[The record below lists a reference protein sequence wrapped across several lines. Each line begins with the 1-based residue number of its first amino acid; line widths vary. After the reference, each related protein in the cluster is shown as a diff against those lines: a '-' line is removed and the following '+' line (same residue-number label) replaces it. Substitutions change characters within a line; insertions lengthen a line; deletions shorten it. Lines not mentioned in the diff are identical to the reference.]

1 MPVPSALGGV
11 EPMLRRSFGRRTIAA
26 TVAVSILVGCA
37 APQSSGPLNGDA
49 SSDKG
54 TLFPSAQAQS
64 VEMSAADQGKNPCDE
79 ATRREQAFGNAIVG
93 ALVGAGAGAFVGS
106 AVDIFFGNKNQ
117 NAMKAGTLAGL
128 AIGMK
133 LGYDKGMDSARRQ
146 CDVFKAA
153 QAQQAQVAFATLQ
166 LNKEVAGEI
175 VATVDDGHFYANTAR
190 LTAKGM
196 TYYRTL
202 AGQYT
207 TGTQLRSYE
216 QTVRSASSRQKELG
230 GLKDYAATTADA
242 ERVKSEWNRLR
253 IVLTGHTDDHIDALQ
268 AQPLSENRALA
279 VAQLFR
285 EAGVPEQA
293 LMYQGAGS
301 AFPVA
306 DNATPVGRLQ
316 NNRVEIVVLYG
327 EENVAPYQ
335 EARQS
340 DFRLFSP
347 IAEKPASRPA
357 TASVATKP
365 AAGTST
371 AAATIRPAPTV
382 GYKAPPIQR
391 NPGTS
396 RPAVEPATQRSGA
409 TAVPAP
415 TVATRVDTPPTV
427 PGIEFDGVPINS
439 VQSTIVAKLGPLR
452 QSGVSLAGL
461 FGIGTAYANTV
472 PIASCHLDDPNRY
485 KAGEIKRLATNAPA
499 VSKSRAPISAGD
511 AYLGIV
517 RRSFSGPAGQHFV
530 EVRGVTPRASGDL
543 VEPISFHVYEQYVGK
558 TDLAKKAAQ
567 PDYSVNP
574 DAIAIRGEGGILV
587 RQFFPRDKGLQCMDF
602 LIPNRLGNRHVDD
615 AAIVYT
621 TGGER
626 KVTQIK
632 LD

>member
-1 MPVPSALGGV
+1 MCQ
-11 EPMLRRSFGRRTIAA
+11 RSRGRTAT
-26 TVAVSILVGCA
+26 TVAVAASILVGCA
-37 APQSSGPLNGDA
+37 APREPRPSDSGSSSGAGTPSSGP
-49 SSDKG
+49 
-54 TLFPSAQAQS
+54 QAQP
-64 VEMSAADQGKNPCDE
+64 VEMSAANQGKNPCDE
-79 ATRREQAFGNAIVG
+79 ASRREQAFGKAIVG
-93 ALVGAGAGAFVGS
+93 ALIGAAAGAIGGKIL
-106 AVDIFFGNKNQ
+106 DNLLGNKNQ
-117 NAMKAGTLAGL
+117 SATKAGALAGL

-190 LTAKGM
+190 LTPKGM
-196 TYYRTL
+196 AYYRTL

-207 TGTQLRSYE
+207 SGAQLKRYE
-216 QTVRSASSRQKELG
+216 QTVRSASSQQKELG
-230 GLKDYAATTADA
+230 DLKDYAATPADA
-242 ERVKSEWNRLR
+242 KHVESQWSRLR
-253 IVLTGHTDDHIDALQ
+253 IVLTGHTDDHIDGLQ

-285 EAGVPEQA
+285 EAGIPEQA

-306 DNATPVGRLQ
+306 DNSTPTGRLQ

-347 IAEKPASRPA
+347 VAEKRASGPVS
-357 TASVATKP
+357 TSVATRP

-371 AAATIRPAPTV
+371 ATARAKPAPT
-382 GYKAPPIQR
+382 ARNTPPSTQKDQ
-391 NPGTS
+391 GTS
-396 RPAVEPATQRSGA
+396 RAAVDPATQRASA
-409 TAVPAP
+409 SAVPAP
-415 TVATRVDTPPTV
+415 TGERRVDSAPAEAGIDFGGVLIDSAQPT
-427 PGIEFDGVPINS
+427 IA
-439 VQSTIVAKLGPLR
+439 AKLGPLR

-461 FGIGTAYANTV
+461 FGIGTAYASIAPV
-472 PIASCHLDDPNRY
+472 ASCHLDDPNRY
-485 KAGEIKRLATNAPA
+485 RAGEIKRLSSNATV
-499 VSKSRAPISAGD
+499 VSKSRAPIGAGD

-517 RRSFSGPAGQHFV
+517 RQSFSGPAGQHLV

-543 VEPISFHVYEQYVGK
+543 AEPISFHVYEQYTGK
-558 TDLAKKAAQ
+558 TDMAKKAAQ
-567 PDYSVNP
+567 PDYSV
-574 DAIAIRGEGGILV
+574 DSAAFAIRGEGGILV
-587 RQFFPRDKGLQCMDF
+587 RQFFPRAKGLECMDF
-602 LIPNRLGNRHVDD
+602 LIPNRLGNRHIDD

-621 TGGER
+621 TAGGR
-626 KVTQIK
+626 RVTQVK

>member
-1 MPVPSALGGV
+1 
-11 EPMLRRSFGRRTIAA
+11 
-26 TVAVSILVGCA
+26 
-37 APQSSGPLNGDA
+37 
-49 SSDKG
+49 
-54 TLFPSAQAQS
+54 
-64 VEMSAADQGKNPCDE
+64 MSAANQGKNPCDE
-79 ATRREQAFGNAIVG
+79 ASRREQAFGKAIAGALIGTAVG
-93 ALVGAGAGAFVGS
+93 AIGGKIL
-106 AVDIFFGNKNQ
+106 DNLLGNKNQ
-117 NAMKAGTLAGL
+117 SATKAGALAGL

-190 LTAKGM
+190 LTPKGM
-196 TYYRTL
+196 AYYRTL
-202 AGQYT
+202 AKQYT
-207 TGTQLRSYE
+207 SGAQLKSYE
-216 QTVRSASSRQKELG
+216 QTVRSASSQ
-230 GLKDYAATTADA
+230 KDYAATPADA
-242 ERVKSEWNRLR
+242 EHVESQWSRLR
-253 IVLTGHTDDHIDALQ
+253 IVLTGHTDDHIDGLQ
-268 AQPLSENRALA
+268 AQRLSENRALA

-306 DNATPVGRLQ
+306 DNSTPTGRLQ

-347 IAEKPASRPA
+347 VAEKRASGPVSTSVATRPA
-357 TASVATKP
+357 T
-365 AAGTST
+365 GTSS
-371 AAATIRPAPTV
+371 APARAKPAPT
-382 GYKAPPIQR
+382 ARNTPPSTQKDQ
-391 NPGTS
+391 GTS
-396 RPAVEPATQRSGA
+396 RAAVDPATQRASA
-409 TAVPAP
+409 SAVPAP
-415 TVATRVDTPPTV
+415 TGATRVDSAPAEA
-427 PGIEFDGVPINS
+427 GIDFGGVPIDS
-439 VQSTIVAKLGPLR
+439 AQPTIAAKLGPLR

-461 FGIGTAYANTV
+461 FGIGTAYASTAPV
-472 PIASCHLDDPNRY
+472 ASCHLDDPNRY
-485 KAGEIKRLATNAPA
+485 KAGEIKRLGSNATV
-499 VSKSRAPISAGD
+499 VSKSRAPIGAGD

-517 RRSFSGPAGQHFV
+517 RRSFSGPAGQHLV

-543 VEPISFHVYEQYVGK
+543 AEPISFHVYEQYAGK
-558 TDLAKKAAQ
+558 TDVAKKAAQ
-567 PDYSVNP
+567 PDYSVDP
-574 DAIAIRGEGGILV
+574 AAFAIRGEGGVLV

-602 LIPNRLGNRHVDD
+602 LIPNRLGNRHIDE

-626 KVTQIK
+626 KVTQVK